1 MIDPVSVMDRSC
13 PSVGSEKANKTTHCR
28 RSSQI
33 NSCSGT
39 KEIHFLFKYFK
50 QSVSKKASLARRVAR
65 VKGKIIYNALKL
77 FVTKVM
83 IIIDFDI

>member
-28 RSSQI
+28 QSFIQQSRQSTVVVERRRFTFF
-33 NSCSGT
+33 C
-39 KEIHFLFKYFK
+39 KYFK
-50 QSVSKKASLARRVAR
+50 QSVSKRASLARRVAR

-77 FVTKVM
+77 SSRRR
-83 IIIDFDI
+83 